1 MYLIEKNLFWEAIH
15 RCRRKRRQT
24 LKTQFDVD
32 DLCGT
37 YTRDDPVLIWWGF
50 VGLCEAILGSGY
62 KTKFTITS
70 YWWSFYCDLLSWEE
84 TRFTWE
90 SGRELKGQKSLE
102 KIAAS
107 RYICTYYISALVTVS
122 FEAEIPL
129 ISSFHWSLCENPI
142 SGTGVSAKS
151 LPSRNL
157 LHDRKHDAVSAVL
170 GWRQRAIL
178 NFTPLG

>member
-1 MYLIEKNLFWEAIH
+1 MSAKEAPNVENAIWCRWSVRDLHKRRPRADLMGLRGALRGNLFQ
-15 RCRRKRRQT
+15 R
-24 LKTQFDVD
+24 
-32 DLCGT
+32 
-37 YTRDDPVLIWWGF
+37 
-50 VGLCEAILGSGY
+50 LGSGY